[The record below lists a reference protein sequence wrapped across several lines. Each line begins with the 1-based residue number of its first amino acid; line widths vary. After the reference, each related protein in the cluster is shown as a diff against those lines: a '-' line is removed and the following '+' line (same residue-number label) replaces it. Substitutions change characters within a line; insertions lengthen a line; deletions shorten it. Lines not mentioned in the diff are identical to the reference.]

1 MSLII
6 FRQICQFRFS
16 IKTLVLIMIL
26 LAFVLSVINNHF
38 LLIQVN
44 KFLYFVSLI
53 EFFYKIDIKKREN
66 KYSNNKF

>member
-53 EFFYKIDIKKREN
+53 ELFYKIDIKKREN

>member
-16 IKTLVLIMIL
+16 IKTLVLIIIL

-66 KYSNNKF
+66 KYLNNKF

>member
-44 KFLYFVSLI
+44 KFFT
-53 EFFYKIDIKKREN
+53 FYILN
-66 KYSNNKF
+66 